1 MSGSEPRIVKRM
13 DNVRDCTVSELI
25 DWCVERDLSPLD
37 ARITAAHIKW
47 ESPETD
53 AERER
58 REEWERQK
66 AESMVRWE
74 RAQWEKLREKYG
86 G

>member
-1 MSGSEPRIVKRM
+1 MSEPRIVKRM

-47 ESPETD
+47 ESPEKPE
-53 AERER
+53 ERER
-58 REEWERQK
+58 RLKWEEERL
-66 AESMVRWE
+66 ASRERWE
-74 RAQWEKLREKYG
+74 RETYERLRTKFEAG
-86 G
+86 Q